1 MPASRIR
8 TTCSNTLLVVFGSR
22 PMLGSS
28 RSTTFGLTISER
40 ANSTCF
46 CWPPDSAPARACHR
60 SATTGK
66 SDFTKSVRSA
76 MRALSR
82 TV

>member
-28 RSTTFGLTISER
+28 RSTTLGLTISER

-46 CWPPDSAPARACHR
+46 CWPPDSAPARASQR
-60 SATTGK
+60 SATTGN
-66 SDFTKSVRSA
+66 SVLTKSVRSA
-76 MRALSR
+76 ISAFSR